1 MLWANVTSLSSPQEQ
16 KAQYN
21 LENLETLIN
30 DADGDL
36 RSVCVVYV
44 LMCPQVWTLR

>member
-1 MLWANVTSLSSPQEQ
+1 MSCANVTSLSSPQGQ
-16 KAQYN
+16 KTEYY
-21 LENLETLIN
+21 LETLIN

>member
-1 MLWANVTSLSSPQEQ
+1 MSCANVTSLSSPQGQ
-16 KAQYN
+16 KAEY
-21 LENLETLIN
+21 NLETLIN